1 MAGNT
6 QCYRV
11 TIDAAGG
18 LAAEV
23 VQFSPRYA
31 DNVGNAMHRLANGPH
46 LQPPIIRFQDWPELQ
61 RRWAER
67 AVSA

>member
-11 TIDAAGG
+11 TIDAAGA
-18 LAAEV
+18 LVPEV

-31 DNVGNAMHRLANGPH
+31 DNVGNAMHRL
-46 LQPPIIRFQDWPELQ
+46 I

-67 AVSA
+67 VGEYSE